1 MQKVILIA
9 VLAIGTALPAQV
21 LQFADLN
28 IRDFA
33 KLDRSKTA
41 VIIPGAILEEH
52 GPYLP
57 SGTDGIFNA
66 KLSADLATAIA
77 SRPGWTALVMPTIPL
92 GAGAANEIARNT
104 LFQEVV
110 QSRHPR
116 CVQFLWILAISL
128 DSKDSA
134 GLLCCRDR
142 AIPPTIVCLIRQ
154 PATFTT
160 PTVARW

>member
-77 SRPGWTALVMPTIPL
+77 SRPRRADPRLAT
-92 GAGAANEIARNT
+92 NT
-104 LFQEVV
+104 PPFAPA
-110 QSRHPR
+110 HPPN
-116 CVQFLWILAISL
+116 Q
-128 DSKDSA
+128 
-134 GLLCCRDR
+134 
-142 AIPPTIVCLIRQ
+142 
-154 PATFTT
+154 
-160 PTVARW
+160 